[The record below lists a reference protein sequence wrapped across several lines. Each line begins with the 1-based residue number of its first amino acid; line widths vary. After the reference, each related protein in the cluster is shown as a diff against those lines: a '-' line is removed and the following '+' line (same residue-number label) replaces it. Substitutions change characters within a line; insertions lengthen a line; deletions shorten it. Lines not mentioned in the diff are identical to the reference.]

1 MKIASRKEMQWM
13 DRYAS
18 QKLHIPEEILMENA
32 GQSAVS
38 VLAWQWGDI
47 GGRKFVVCSGV
58 GNNGGDGLV
67 AARHLLSREGN
78 VAVFVVGD
86 PERFSGAAKLN
97 WAMVGSLPIA
107 VRLVKRA
114 EDMLPELNE
123 ADVIIDALFG
133 TGLDREITGL
143 AAEVIGLINQ
153 QGKRVLSLDIPSGV
167 NGDTGE
173 IMGSAIRADWTVAF
187 GLPKRGNILYPGYG
201 LGGELFL
208 APISFPPAL
217 RETQEI
223 QVALNDHIELPPRD
237 RSAHK
242 GSLGNC
248 LVIAG
253 ARNYCGAPLFCALSF
268 LKAGGGYVRLALPMS
283 MISAL
288 AAAGSE
294 IVFVPQEETAAGSIA
309 RSNREELLRLA
320 EKMDS
325 VIIGPG
331 LSTQPETADLV
342 RELAVAIEK
351 PLVIDADGLSA
362 LAFDPAM
369 LRKRK
374 IPAVLTPH
382 IGEMSRLIG
391 RPAGKWSRDKIP
403 ILQECC
409 AQWGAII
416 VLKGPHSLI
425 GYPDGRVFVNL
436 SGNPGMA
443 TAGAGDVLP
452 GTIAAML
459 GLGLVWEEAVRK
471 GVYIHGLAGDLATL
485 DRGEDGM
492 TARDILEFL
501 PAALREDRRNLSS
514 VLDRKYQVRL
524 AL

>member
-1 MKIASRKEMQWM
+1 MKIASRQEIERL

-38 VLAWQWGDI
+38 VLALEWGEI
-47 GGRKFVVCSGV
+47 RGRKFVVCCGV

-67 AARHLLSREGN
+67 VARHLLSREGI
-78 VAVFVVGD
+78 VTVFIIGD

-97 WAMVGSLPIA
+97 WAILNKLPLA
-107 VRLVKRA
+107 FRLVGKA
-114 EDMLPELNE
+114 EEMLPELSE
-123 ADVIIDALFG
+123 ANVIIDALFG
-133 TGLDREITGL
+133 TGLDRDITGL
-143 AAEVIGLINQ
+143 AAQVIRLINE

-173 IMGSAIRADWTVAF
+173 IMGCAIRADWTVAF
-187 GLPKRGNILYPGYG
+187 GLPKRGNILYPGF
-201 LGGELFL
+201 ELCGMLLL
-208 APISFPPAL
+208 APISFPPFL
-217 RETQEI
+217 QKTEEI
-223 QVALNDHIELPPRD
+223 KVALNDNIKLPRRD

-242 GSLGNC
+242 GSVGNC
-248 LVIAG
+248 MVIAG
-253 ARNYCGAPLFCALSF
+253 SRSYFGAPLFCALSF
-268 LKAGGGYVRLALPMS
+268 LKAGGGYVRLALPKS
-283 MISAL
+283 LLYPL
-288 AAAGSE
+288 ASVGSE
-294 IVFVPQEETAAGSIA
+294 IVFLPQEETAAGSIA
-309 RSNREELLRLA
+309 GSNREDLIRLA

-331 LSTQPETADLV
+331 LSTHPETAGLTRD
-342 RELAVAIEK
+342 LAVAIEK
-351 PLVIDADGLSA
+351 PLVIDADALFA
-362 LAFDPAM
+362 LAADPAI

-382 IGEMSRLIG
+382 LGEMSRLIG
-391 RPAGKWSRDKIP
+391 RPAVEWSHNKIA

-409 AQWGAII
+409 DRWGVII

-452 GTIAAML
+452 GAIAAMY
-459 GLGLVWEEAVRK
+459 GLGLAWEEAVRK
-471 GVYIHGLAGDLATL
+471 GVNIHGLAGDLAAL
-485 DRGEDGM
+485 DKGEDGM

-501 PAALREDRRNLSS
+501 PAALRGDRQDIPP
-514 VLDRKYQVRL
+514 VPEQKYWIRL